1 MNYGFASLN
10 NPMNQYDFDLCL
22 KQDDR
27 MFKIKLEMTMNNMC
41 FGNRL
46 VNETDHDTFRQTL
59 GTARFIAMDRLDELL
74 TLED

>member
-46 VNETDHDTFRQTL
+46 VNETDHDTFR
-59 GTARFIAMDRLDELL
+59 
-74 TLED
+74 